1 MSQCVSPLDHPVLA
15 GHLWATTGSPGCD
28 CYSISSINQY
38 GHYYSKDG
46 GRLMRNTLVKIRN
59 SVSFWKGKCYTHYN
73 KSGHYYIYQTPGKI
87 RQNVFDIQMWVH
99 YTAHYTWLWKRDIST
114 QTKNCFVQ
122 DPAGLGLP
130 LRQAKTPTGTFH
142 HYSSRNLIMNSCF
155 RAFICSDFK
164 LNITPAIIRIEML
177 YFL

>member
-28 CYSISSINQY
+28 CYSISSINQWFLY

-73 KSGHYYIYQTPGKI
+73 KSGHYYIYQTPGRSDRMCLIFKCGSI
-87 RQNVFDIQMWVH
+87 
-99 YTAHYTWLWKRDIST
+99 T
-114 QTKNCFVQ
+114 QLTTPGCEREIYPVKLRIALFRTQLVLVCRSDKQ
-122 DPAGLGLP
+122 RLPQGL
-130 LRQAKTPTGTFH
+130 
-142 HYSSRNLIMNSCF
+142 
-155 RAFICSDFK
+155 FI
-164 LNITPAIIRIEML
+164 IILLETL
-177 YFL
+177 